1 MGRKPKYSPE
11 FKRDAVEFVVSTGKP
26 VAEVAESLGVNEST
40 LGHWVRDARRDP
52 SVAGRADEVRA
63 LRKRVAELEEEN
75 EFLKKAASFFAASR
89 A

>member
-11 FKRDAVEFVVSTGKP
+11 FKRDAVEYVVSSGKP
-26 VAEVAESLGVNEST
+26 IVEVAEALKVNEST

-52 SVAGRADEVRA
+52 GVAGRADEVKA
-63 LRKRVAELEEEN
+63 LRRRVAELEEEN
-75 EFLKKAASFFAASR
+75 EFLKKAASFFAANR